1 MLGVFLFKYFEMRP
15 RERMKM
21 EGVSALNDTELLA
34 ILIGSGQRGRSAEM
48 IAGDLLAM
56 MDNDLQTLGKLTP
69 EGFSQIPGIGKA
81 RASIISAAMELG
93 RRRTAMKRILKN
105 RISSSRDVYNRYV
118 HRLSDLGH
126 EEFHVL
132 LLKRSNEVLAELRI
146 SKGGLTGTVADP
158 KIIFSKALALG
169 ASALVLIHNH
179 PSGNPKP
186 SQSDIN
192 LTKNLVEAG
201 KFLDLPVLDHII
213 IAGKSFSSFTDSGL
227 I

>member
-1 MLGVFLFKYFEMRP
+1 MRSFAFCFK
-15 RERMKM
+15 
-21 EGVSALNDTELLA
+21 
-34 ILIGSGQRGRSAEM
+34 
-48 IAGDLLAM
+48 
-56 MDNDLQTLGKLTP
+56 
-69 EGFSQIPGIGKA
+69 
-81 RASIISAAMELG
+81 
-93 RRRTAMKRILKN
+93 
-105 RISSSRDVYNRYV
+105 
-118 HRLSDLGH
+118 
-126 EEFHVL
+126 
-132 LLKRSNEVLAELRI
+132 KRSNEVLAELRI

-158 KIIFSKALALG
+158 KIIFSIALALG
-169 ASALVLIHNH
+169 AAALVLLHNH

>member
-1 MLGVFLFKYFEMRP
+1 
-15 RERMKM
+15 MKM

-169 ASALVLIHNH
+169 AAALVPIHNH

-201 KFLDLPVLDHII
+201 KSLDLPVLDHII